1 MGSTKHNNLP
11 YASEDFTEDGKTVDK
26 GASLGFHG
34 VDFNRIE
41 EKIVASAD
49 SEIDLSQTLPPNSK
63 VLDVMIAGGD
73 DVSIATGTHIGV
85 GTSSP
90 DNPDRWAEIAESS
103 LDAAGD
109 YVWAE
114 SSDTSF
120 VTSETTIQI
129 ASTDGSGADAGN
141 FTGTL
146 RIVVL
151 YAKYPNGVS

>member
-1 MGSTKHNNLP
+1 MGRSKHNNAP
-11 YASEDFTEDGKTVDK
+11 YSSGDFTEDGNTVDK
-26 GASLGFHG
+26 GASLGYHG
-34 VDFNRIE
+34 VDYNRIE

-49 SEIDLSQTLPPNSK
+49 TEINLSQTLPQNSK
-63 VLDVMIAGGD
+63 VLDVLIAGGD
-73 DVSIATGTHIGV
+73 DVDITTGTHIGV
-85 GTSSP
+85 GVAATP
-90 DNPDRWAEIAESS
+90 DKWAEIAESS

-120 VTSETTIQI
+120 VTSETTIQV
-129 ASTDGSGADAGN
+129 ASTNGSGSDAGN